1 MVKDAILISVS
12 DKPIRSSQSNKSPIS
27 SPKGSGCKLLSQFA
41 LGKGDSHS
49 NLLKSFDKSAGA
61 KRSKNLSSHAN
72 HGHSQNDG
80 SCQYDKFSSS
90 SADHFMLGEDNLGD
104 LAKDM
109 GIFNFSINADS
120 NKKTQN
126 RSVKKVKTQISP
138 RGSLNKAVPR
148 RKSFDELDI
157 SQKEPQQP
165 YTRKV
170 IFKSNEKSGEYNQYL
185 KE

>member
-1 MVKDAILISVS
+1 
-12 DKPIRSSQSNKSPIS
+12 
-27 SPKGSGCKLLSQFA
+27 
-41 LGKGDSHS
+41 
-49 NLLKSFDKSAGA
+49 
-61 KRSKNLSSHAN
+61 
-72 HGHSQNDG
+72 
-80 SCQYDKFSSS
+80 
-90 SADHFMLGEDNLGD
+90 MLGEDNLGD